1 MQGDT
6 RVLEEIATLI
16 NTATPFGLPQGTS
29 CGLPQ
34 GTPYGASTGYALR
47 GSHRIRPAGFQPGG
61 TRWGQAK

>member
-16 NTATPFGLPQGTS
+16 NTATLFGLPQGTS

-47 GSHRIRPAGFQPGG
+47 ASSQAGRGG
-61 TRWGQAK
+61 GRQSDTAW